1 MDWGES
7 VSGAVTVASGRR
19 SAIDLE
25 QTLDRLGWPV
35 AVCAVLLLQAALIL
49 RHQPFVDEWQA
60 LQIAVQSPDFGRLL
74 ANLRYE
80 GHPPLWYLVLRGAS
94 GVVGP
99 HQALFAVNLVFGL
112 VTQGLIL
119 FRSPFPRSLRLLIA
133 VSEPIL
139 FEYGTVS
146 RSYTLGVM
154 LTFWAMSAWQT
165 RRHVWI
171 PLALLPGVDFLFGVI
186 SLALLFLRSVERRI
200 WWPGAIA
207 WIIIGL
213 AAAWTVIP
221 AADFVPVYKE
231 AENPLEN
238 AGLLLLQLSIV
249 AVPFQW
255 GADGPQWNV
264 IPPYGPFLV
273 LWLALA
279 ALCWHQTRG
288 RWEDRAAIL
297 GFFAVL
303 LVFYAFYELGN
314 RHLMLLGVMLI
325 ALQWRRSLQKEETRR
340 PFVAWVAVGA
350 VCGLVTAAIGL
361 TTPFDTGDRAADKI
375 RQLGLEDKHWVSA
388 SVQHAQGI
396 SAMTG
401 ILFQGA
407 GQDCVNDFIRWN
419 FQRTIDSADKLGAWA
434 NEQAQLHG
442 RFYLVSEVALP
453 SAISAIELAD
463 IPAGYDGKA
472 YYLYEVAPGLPED
485 RRQMPRCVPGM
496 RPFPPKT

>member
-1 MDWGES
+1 MA
-7 VSGAVTVASGRR
+7 GALTLTTGTR
-19 SAIDLE
+19 SASLRWQAHE
-25 QTLDRLGWPV
+25 RWFWLL
-35 AVCAVLLLQAALIL
+35 AVCAVFLLQAVLIL

-60 LQIAVQSPDFGRLL
+60 LQIAVQSPDFASLL

-80 GHPPLWYLVLRGAS
+80 GHPPLWYLVLRGLS

-99 HQALFAVNLVFGL
+99 HQALFAANLILGFL
-112 VTQGLIL
+112 TQGFIL
-119 FRSPFPRSLRLLIA
+119 FRSPFPRWLRLLVAI
-133 VSEPIL
+133 SEPIL

-154 LTFWAMSAWQT
+154 LTFWAMSVWQT
-165 RRHVWI
+165 RRHVWV

-186 SLALLFLRSVERRI
+186 SLALLFLRFVERRI
-200 WWPGAIA
+200 WWPGAVA
-207 WIIIGL
+207 WAVIGL
-213 AAAWTVIP
+213 AAAWSIIP

-231 AENPLEN
+231 AENPFEN
-238 AGLLLLQLSIV
+238 VGLLLLQLSIV

-255 GADGPQWNV
+255 GADGPQWNS
-264 IPPYGPFLV
+264 IPPYGSFLV
-273 LWLALA
+273 LWLAFA
-279 ALCWHQTRG
+279 ALCWQQTRG
-288 RWEDRAAIL
+288 RWADRVALL

-314 RHLMLLGVMLI
+314 RHLMLLGVLLV
-325 ALQWRRSLQKEETRR
+325 ALQWRRSLQKEEIRR
-340 PFVAWVAVGA
+340 PFVAWTAVGA
-350 VCGLVTAAIGL
+350 ACGLVTAAIAV
-361 TTPFDTGDRAADKI
+361 TMPFDTGDRAADKI
-375 RQLGLEDKHWVSA
+375 RQLGLTDKHWVSA

-407 GQDCVNDFIRWN
+407 GQDCANDFIRWN

-434 NEQAQLHG
+434 NEQARLHG

-453 SAISAIELAD
+453 NGISAIELAD

-472 YYLYEVAPGLPED
+472 YYLYEVAPTFQDD
-485 RRQMPRCVPGM
+485 RRQLPRCVPGM
-496 RPFPPKT
+496 NPFPPET